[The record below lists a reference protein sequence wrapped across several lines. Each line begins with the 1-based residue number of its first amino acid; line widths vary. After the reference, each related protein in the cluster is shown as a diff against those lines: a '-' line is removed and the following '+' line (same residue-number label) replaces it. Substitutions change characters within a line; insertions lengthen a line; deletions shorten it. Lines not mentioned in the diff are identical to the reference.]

1 LTRFGGFLFFLKRI
15 FMAGLSDYLEQN
27 LLNATLRGTTF
38 TAPTVASLRLA
49 LFTADPTDAGNI
61 NEVSTGT
68 WYTRQLTGSWTS
80 PSASGSANVSS
91 NVASITFPAVTVAAA
106 TVTHIGIFD
115 AAAAGNMLYSAP
127 LTSAKTLQV
136 GDVLSFAPGTIVVSL
151 D

>member
-1 LTRFGGFLFFLKRI
+1 
-15 FMAGLSDYLEQN
+15 MPGLSDYAETALI
-27 LLNATLRGTTF
+27 NAILRGTNF

-68 WYTRQLTGSWTS
+68 WYSRVLTGTFTS
-80 PSASGSANVSS
+80 PSPSGSTQQSS
-91 NVASITFPAVTVAAA
+91 NVGSITFPAVTGAAV

-115 AAAAGNMLYSAP
+115 AATAGNMLFSAP
-127 LTSAKTLQV
+127 MTSSKTLQV
-136 GDVLSFAPGTIVVSL
+136 GDVLSFAPGTIVASL